1 MPQVR
6 LQPDLMERLR
16 LSPEQI
22 AAFCQ
27 RWQLMEL
34 ALFGSVLRDDFHA
47 DSDID
52 ILISYAPEANH
63 GLLARVRIQRELA
76 TLCGREVDVMT
87 KKSIEESRNELR
99 RKEILGS
106 AQVIYVA

>member
-27 RWQLMEL
+27 RWQVVEL
-34 ALFGSVLRDDFHA
+34 ALFGSVLRDDFHST
-47 DSDID
+47 SDID
-52 ILISYAPEANH
+52 ILIAYAPEARK
-63 GLLARVRIQRELA
+63 GLLTKARMKRELEA
-76 TLCGREVDVMT
+76 LCNREVDVLT
-87 KKSIEESRNELR
+87 KKSIKNSRNPMR
-99 RKEILGS
+99 RQEILGS
-106 AQVIYVA
+106 AQGIYVA